1 MNVGWFFIRRRAW
14 WADLKMFFATLFGI
28 MHRVAGRVSVSLCQ
42 IFLKRFSKMLESG
55 LEPMLEKNGRSG
67 DRTHPGLPNPC
78 SIAVMLH
85 GFA

>member
-42 IFLKRFSKMLESG
+42 IFLKRFSKNVKKKRFN
-55 LEPMLEKNGRSG
+55 KNIFLTFLKNILKRFLKNVFFE
-67 DRTHPGLPNPC
+67 RFFVN
-78 SIAVMLH
+78 
-85 GFA
+85 